1 MMSIPT
7 RSARAIVE
15 FKDKKIEPSYYDFLE
30 KRIKEYMDEIKEQI
44 NKEK

>member
-1 MMSIPT
+1 VLRVTLID
-7 RSARAIVE
+7 ARAR
-15 FKDKKIEPSYYDFLE
+15 E